1 MNNQD
6 YCINLPLELVVDV
19 DMFTYVLE
27 VCGVLPVQ
35 IRT

>member
-6 YCINLPLELVVDV
+6 YCINLPLELVDV
-19 DMFTYVLE
+19 FTYVLE